1 MDNRAS
7 AVMGKHY
14 GVWGKQV
21 QRHRGRKE
29 LGVFESSYRC
39 QNRKKTDKNG
49 RQGAVR
55 GGGGKTLYYQDVGDG
70 SNFPVANPNTRLGS
84 VTRLLCLIQ
93 RLLKTV
99 LGGFPVCKLR
109 DVKQHIC
116 PVPSSVIA
124 LDACLKPPFLLGS
137 RKVNLVDS
145 KVAKTFCV

>member
-1 MDNRAS
+1 MVSGESKCKGTEVERSLESLSHPTDARTEKKLTKM
-7 AVMGKHY
+7 VD
-14 GVWGKQV
+14 
-21 QRHRGRKE
+21 KE
-29 LGVFESSYRC
+29 QC
-39 QNRKKTDKNG
+39 
-49 RQGAVR
+49 

-70 SNFPVANPNTRLGS
+70 SNFPVANPNTRLRS